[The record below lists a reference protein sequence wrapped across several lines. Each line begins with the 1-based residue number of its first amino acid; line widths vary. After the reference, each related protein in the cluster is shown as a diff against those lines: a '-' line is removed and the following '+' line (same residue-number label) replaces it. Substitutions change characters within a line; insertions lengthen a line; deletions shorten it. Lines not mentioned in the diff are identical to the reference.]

1 MPSHLIKTLAFLST
15 EWLPLLVGNR
25 GNSGHSF
32 IYCTFGGGGVVI
44 IGVQS
49 EEQCVFNWT
58 MEVKVGLKK
67 KRFLAKKLGGA
78 REEAFVVG
86 LAFEL
91 SPQPPLVSEGR
102 GDERIRD
109 DVVFLRAHT
118 QTRHVHERRKQE
130 VTVCSRAIVNTNRFR
145 FVLLTTRQKYYY
157 Y

>member
-1 MPSHLIKTLAFLST
+1 M
-15 EWLPLLVGNR
+15 
-25 GNSGHSF
+25 
-32 IYCTFGGGGVVI
+32 VI